1 MARWSRWT
9 FMSARDSYRRI
20 WAGSR
25 AILDLSSAILYTGKV
40 SLLAPPAVKGESM
53 QSRSL
58 QASLRIALVLVAACF
73 AIAAAHAQNPT
84 HVISG
89 TVEKVDAGAKTIA
102 VKTAD
107 GTVETVKFTEKTT
120 VHGLKEGAKGADL
133 AGKEGGHVIVHATG
147 EGAEKTAH
155 SVEWFGDKTVR
166 TTEGTVEDVGEGSK
180 TVAVKTA
187 DGTKEAFEVSEH
199 ATVDTGK
206 DVGRYS
212 AVGAKKGE
220 HVTVY
225 YTEEAGKK
233 VAHLFKHL

>member
-1 MARWSRWT
+1 MRPRL
-9 FMSARDSYRRI
+9 I
-20 WAGSR
+20 
-25 AILDLSSAILYTGKV
+25 
-40 SLLAPPAVKGESM
+40 
-53 QSRSL
+53 
-58 QASLRIALVLVAACF
+58 QASHLVVLVLLAACF
-73 AIAAAHAQNPT
+73 AIAVARADEVT

-89 TVEKVDAGAKTIA
+89 TVEKVDAGAKTVA

-120 VHGLKEGAKGADL
+120 VTGLKDGAKGADL
-133 AGKEGGHVIVHATG
+133 VGKEGGHVIVHTTG

-155 SVEWFGDKTVR
+155 SVEWFGDKTVH
-166 TTEGTVEDVGEGSK
+166 TTEGTVEDVGKGTK

-187 DGTKEAFEVSEH
+187 DGTKEAFDVSEH

-206 DVGRYS
+206 TVGRYS
-212 AVGAKKGE
+212 VVGAKKGE